1 MVNDK
6 QTWLE
11 AAYAECTRLGHHA
24 TGSPSFH
31 NGVCQEGYSLS
42 KKEIRQIAKDA
53 DSPIHK

>member
-1 MVNDK
+1 MDK

-11 AAYAECTRLGHHA
+11 AAYVECTRLGHHA

-31 NGVCQEGYSLS
+31 NGVCQEGYQ
-42 KKEIRQIAKDA
+42 KTDPKIAKDV